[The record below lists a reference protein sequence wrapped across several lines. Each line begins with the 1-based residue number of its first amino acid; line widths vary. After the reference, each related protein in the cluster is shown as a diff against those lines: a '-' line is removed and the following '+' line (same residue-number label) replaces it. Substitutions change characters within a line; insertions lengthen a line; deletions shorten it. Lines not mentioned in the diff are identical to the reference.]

1 MRGEVDMAK
10 YLLVYHGGGM
20 PETEAER
27 GKVMAAWGE
36 WFQKLGKGIADPG
49 NPVSQTRTVNT
60 GGSVSDGGGAN
71 PASGYSI
78 LEADS
83 LDQAVEAA
91 KGCPV
96 LLGGATI
103 EVAETFD
110 VM

>member
-1 MRGEVDMAK
+1 MAK

-20 PETEAER
+20 PETDEER
-27 GKVMAAWGE
+27 GKVMAAWGQ
-36 WFQKLGKGIADPG
+36 WFQKLAGAVADPG
-49 NPVSQTRTVNT
+49 NPVSATKTISN
-60 GGSVSDGGGAN
+60 GSVSDGGGSN

-83 LDQAVEAA
+83 LEKAVELA